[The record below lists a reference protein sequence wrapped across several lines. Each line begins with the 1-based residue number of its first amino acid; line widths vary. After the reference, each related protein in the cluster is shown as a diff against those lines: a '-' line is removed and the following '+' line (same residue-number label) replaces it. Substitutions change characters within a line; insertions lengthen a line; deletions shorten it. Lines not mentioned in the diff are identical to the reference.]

1 MKTKIPYHF
10 FLLSSAFVGF
20 LLLPSAGFAQ
30 QKSGE
35 KAKEKKTITIHVTQ
49 EENGKVTKIDT
60 TIVTDGDFDA
70 DAYIRKEGV
79 LIDTSEAGKKVEK
92 HIIIRHPRSHEFSWS
107 DSDGKMP
114 DTIVYKGDRVIVFS
128 DKFDMPVHPPLH
140 EGMPLEYNFR
150 MHEDFPPMRGPQ
162 FEDMMEGML
171 RTFGLE
177 DVMPFGEM
185 KQVVVKKKNHG
196 KKVIITF
203 EDREGGNSEKGHSN
217 KKEEKV
223 IIYRNG
229 DQGMAP
235 QNEEHII
242 IEGQPG
248 EKTVITRNVD
258 TNGTQKIITVKADV
272 DNSAPVNQEKH
283 VIIIQEDKSK

>member
-1 MKTKIPYHF
+1 MKTKITYRF

-20 LLLPSAGFAQ
+20 LLLSSAGYAQ

-49 EENGKVTKIDT
+49 EENGKVTVIDT
-60 TIVTDGDFDA
+60 TVVTDGDFDA

-79 LIDTSEAGKKVEK
+79 LIDTSEAGNKVEK
-92 HIIIRHPRSHEFSWS
+92 HIIIRHPHSHEYSWS
-107 DSDGKMP
+107 DSDSKMP
-114 DTIVYKGDRVIVFS
+114 DTIVINGDRVIVLN
-128 DKFDMPVHPPLH
+128 DRFDMDAPPPLY

-150 MHEDFPPMRGPQ
+150 MPEDFPPMQGPQ

-171 RTFGLE
+171 KTFGLE
-177 DVMPFGEM
+177 DVIPFGEM

-203 EDREGGNSEKGHSN
+203 EDREGASSEKSHGN
-217 KKEEKV
+217 KKEEKG
-223 IIYRNG
+223 IIYRNS

-248 EKTVITRNVD
+248 EKTVITKNVEP
-258 TNGTQKIITVKADV
+258 NGTQKTITVKADV
-272 DNSAPVNQEKH
+272 DKSAPDKQEKH
-283 VIIIQEDKSK
+283 VIIIQEEKSK